1 MYELI
6 LEFNNK
12 FNTNYKYDGNY
23 LTTINLIVDDIER
36 TISNKM
42 QDKFKAKAIDKLL
55 EVVFRNNE

>member
-36 TISNKM
+36 TISNKL
-42 QDKFKAKAIDKLL
+42 I
-55 EVVFRNNE
+55 NY